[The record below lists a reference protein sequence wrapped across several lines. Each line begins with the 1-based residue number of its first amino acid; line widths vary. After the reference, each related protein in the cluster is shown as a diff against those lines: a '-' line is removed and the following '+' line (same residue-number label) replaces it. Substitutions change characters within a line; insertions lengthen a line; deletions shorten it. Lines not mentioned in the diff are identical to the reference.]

1 MSPAQRPLCWL
12 QRAHPHSPRSA
23 GRRPPTCRGPS
34 CVSPAPPQL
43 LDGGAGG
50 LCGVKQAPRQGCPF
64 GGCAGAQKLGRAGAI
79 TLGGRGQPSSPTL
92 TGPFWSRPRGAQQR
106 PRRLLESHRLGPASR
121 PQGEQACE
129 PEARGRSAGPEAAA
143 ARRQVQAR
151 RPVQPGP
158 RLSKSRRRCQGDRRR
173 KFPRRAPPLGQ
184 SDGRSQEPRFSLFRS
199 HFRPRTGGSAAAA
212 EGPSAG
218 ASGMVWDRVG
228 DERVRG
234 PD

>member
-64 GGCAGAQKLGRAGAI
+64 GGCAGAQKSGRAGAI

-106 PRRLLESHRLGPASR
+106 PRRLLESHRLGPAPR
-121 PQGEQACE
+121 PQREQACE
-129 PEARGRSAGPEAAA
+129 PEARGPRPQRGARHSSCAPPGAGPQACP
-143 ARRQVQAR
+143 ARASVVQVPPPLPR
-151 RPVQPGP
+151 RPPPKVPAAGSAPRPIGRALAGAQVLFVPQPF
-158 RLSKSRRRCQGDRRR
+158 Q
-173 KFPRRAPPLGQ
+173 AP
-184 SDGRSQEPRFSLFRS
+184 DGRQ
-199 HFRPRTGGSAAAA
+199 RPCG
-212 EGPSAG
+212 
-218 ASGMVWDRVG
+218 
-228 DERVRG
+228 
-234 PD
+234 